1 MHCYPSWQFQYHYFQ
16 FNQWWWCW
24 WYLMFIKVMMVF
36 MRGWWCRWWCLLH
49 MLKVV
54 KLILEMA
61 PLLCPV
67 PSQNIIIIN
76 ISTIIW
82 GLWRKLSQSAVETR
96 ITCEIFI
103 CLLSQ
108 VLPVVSGV
116 RASLILLWAV
126 LPLSVIVYLVL
137 NSILSHFDLSHSHY
151 HPLHHPHCLY
161 PYIHPRRQV
170 CLKPTRRRLWSRWP
184 MNITARQKH
193 LKSSFEDWKYTVEKS
208 QIWISQ
214 RISNTSNLTNGL
226 PESDMR
232 V

>member
-1 MHCYPSWQFQYHYFQ
+1 MAVSISLFPIQP
-16 FNQWWWCW
+16 
-24 WYLMFIKVMMVF
+24 VMMMLMIFNVYKGDDGVYEG
-36 MRGWWCRWWCLLH
+36 GWWCRWWCMLH

-103 CLLSQ
+103 CLLSRFSQ
-108 VLPVVSGV
+108 WNPESGQ
-116 RASLILLWAV
+116 ALYCFGLCYLYLWLCIL
-126 LPLSVIVYLVL
+126 SCLVL

-170 CLKPTRRRLWSRWP
+170 CFKPTRRRLWSRWP

>member
-1 MHCYPSWQFQYHYFQ
+1 
-16 FNQWWWCW
+16 
-24 WYLMFIKVMMVF
+24 MMVF
-36 MRGWWCRWWCLLH
+36 MRGWWCRWWCMLH

-76 ISTIIW
+76 ISTIIR
-82 GLWRKLSQSAVETR
+82 GLWRKVKPSQSPVETR

-103 CLLSQ
+103 CLLSRFSQ
-108 VLPVVSGV
+108 WNPESGQALQ
-116 RASLILLWAV
+116 AS
-126 LPLSVIVYLVL
+126 LVL

-151 HPLHHPHCLY
+151 HPLHHPHCHY